1 MYKPI
6 YVFFQSDLTRILAKD
21 AGDDDFIESDEE
33 VDPELMAEKVYED
46 ADELREDKRKRQL
59 GAMKVS
65 IGILCSRIFGNVKT
79 REFLEI

>member
-1 MYKPI
+1 M
-6 YVFFQSDLTRILAKD
+6 TRILAKD

-59 GAMKVS
+59 GAMKVVS
-65 IGILCSRIFGNVKT
+65 YIWWNFVLKNFRKCEKNSRFLGNVKSGP
-79 REFLEI
+79 

>member
-1 MYKPI
+1 MIFFKSI
-6 YVFFQSDLTRILAKD
+6 YSFFQSDLTRILAKD

-65 IGILCSRIFGNVKT
+65 IGILCSRIFGNV
-79 REFLEI
+79 